1 MNDDNTKKLYEG
13 GASFKQNIHFGDL
26 IKSRLKQDRRSV
38 RWFAEQM
45 NSDRSNMYKQLSRAH
60 LSTDFIIRASK
71 ILDHDFFKDV
81 SDRLQIPD

>member
-1 MNDDNTKKLYEG
+1 MNDGNTKDLYGWGENLEI
-13 GASFKQNIHFGDL
+13 NIHIGDL
-26 IKSRLKQDRRSV
+26 IKSQLKQKRRSV

-45 NSDRSNMYKQLSRAH
+45 NSDRSNMYKLLSRAH

>member
-1 MNDDNTKKLYEG
+1 MNDDNTKKLYEW
-13 GASFKQNIHFGDL
+13 GASFELNIHFGDL

-45 NSDRSNMYKQLSRAH
+45 NSDRSNMYKLLSRAH